1 MNEKIARRVA
11 VTGMGIV
18 TAIGANLEDF
28 AEGLF
33 AGRCGIGPVTLFDTE
48 GFPCRSAAQVPRVSE
63 TLLPDPRV
71 ARRISRCDHLGLEAA
86 GQALED
92 AGLEPVRDGGPKV
105 GVVLGGGAGGMLSWE
120 GYRRSLWRD
129 RRFRRPSVLLASAPC
144 TLTDLVAGHYGFEG
158 FRATITT
165 ACSSSATSLGY
176 GFDLIR
182 TGRQDVVITGG
193 SEALSELTFAGF
205 NALRL
210 VDPEYCRP
218 FDRNRK
224 GLSLGEGAAV
234 LVLEEMERAERRGRI
249 PYAEILGYAVNA
261 DAHHMTSPDP
271 EASGM
276 TGVMRL
282 ALENAGLAPSDID
295 YVNAHGTATTIND
308 RLETLAL
315 KRVFGAEG
323 ARKLSVS
330 STKSMVGHCLGAAG
344 AVEAVATVL
353 ALYRG
358 KVPPTI
364 HLEKRDPDCDLD
376 YVAGAARERDMRFA
390 MSNSFAF
397 GGNNTCVV
405 FGRFGEE
412 SEGAP

>member
-1 MNEKIARRVA
+1 MP
-11 VTGMGIV
+11 T
-18 TAIGANLEDF
+18 
-28 AEGLF
+28 
-33 AGRCGIGPVTLFDTE
+33 
-48 GFPCRSAAQVPRVSE
+48 
-63 TLLPDPRV
+63 
-71 ARRISRCDHLGLEAA
+71 
-86 GQALED
+86 
-92 AGLEPVRDGGPKV
+92 
-105 GVVLGGGAGGMLSWE
+105 
-120 GYRRSLWRD
+120 
-129 RRFRRPSVLLASAPC
+129 
-144 TLTDLVAGHYGFEG
+144 
-158 FRATITT
+158 
-165 ACSSSATSLGY
+165 
-176 GFDLIR
+176 
-182 TGRQDVVITGG
+182 
-193 SEALSELTFAGF
+193 
-205 NALRL
+205 
-210 VDPEYCRP
+210 
-218 FDRNRK
+218 
-224 GLSLGEGAAV
+224 
-234 LVLEEMERAERRGRI
+234 ERRGRI

-276 TGVMRL
+276 TGVMTL
-282 ALENAGLAPSDID
+282 ALENAGLAPADID

-323 ARKLSVS
+323 ARKLAVS